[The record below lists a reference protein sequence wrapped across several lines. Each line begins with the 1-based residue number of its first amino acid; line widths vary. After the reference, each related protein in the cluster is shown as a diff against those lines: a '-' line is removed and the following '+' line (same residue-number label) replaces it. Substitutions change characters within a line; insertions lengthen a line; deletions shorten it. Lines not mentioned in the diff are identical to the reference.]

1 MQSTTTFCDVKGV
14 DEAKAELEDIVH
26 YLRNPKNFTRLGG
39 KLPNGVLLVGPPGT
53 GKTML
58 AKAVAGEA
66 GVPFFACSGGDF
78 EEKYVGVGPKRVRDL
93 FGAAKERSPCI
104 IFIDEID
111 AVVGTRNSYDSKS
124 CRQTL
129 NQLLVEMD
137 GFKQNDGI
145 IILAAT
151 NCPESLDKAVT
162 RPGRFDCHVQ
172 VPNPDFEGR
181 RQILEGCM
189 SKVKA
194 KGVDL
199 RTIARGTPGFSGAD
213 LTNLVNVAALKAT
226 KDEAEAVM
234 MDHIEYAKDKIMMG
248 SERKSA
254 VIPENCRKMTAYHAG
269 GRALVAI
276 HTDDARPISLAT
288 IVPRGGTLGMVTQ
301 LPEEEDVYKFSRKKM
316 LAQLD
321 ILMGGKVAEELIFGE
336 SEVSSGALSDLREA
350 TQLATDM
357 VTKYGMSQQIGPV
370 CYGNNN
376 DGKQTT
382 TLSWQATTLVDEEVK
397 DLLVKARKNAKEII
411 TTHCKELNVLADAL
425 LEHGTLTGD
434 QIKQFVNGLEIDSA
448 QNEETPSSS

>member
-1 MQSTTTFCDVKGV
+1 MPL
-14 DEAKAELEDIVH
+14 LE
-26 YLRNPKNFTRLGG
+26 
-39 KLPNGVLLVGPPGT
+39 PGT
-53 GKTML
+53 G
-58 AKAVAGEA
+58 A
-66 GVPFFACSGGDF
+66 
-78 EEKYVGVGPKRVRDL
+78 
-93 FGAAKERSPCI
+93 
-104 IFIDEID
+104 
-111 AVVGTRNSYDSKS
+111 RNSYDSKS
-124 CRQTL
+124 RRQTL

-151 NCPESLDKAVT
+151 NCPESLDKAIT
-162 RPGRFDCHVQ
+162 RPGRFDRHVQ
-172 VPNPDFEGR
+172 VPNPDVEGR

-199 RTIARGTPGFSGAD
+199 MTIARGTPGFSGAD

-254 VIPENCRKMTAYHAG
+254 VIPENCRKMTAYHVG

-276 HTDDARPISLAT
+276 HTDGSRPIYKAT
-288 IVPRGGTLGMVTQ
+288 IVPRGDALGMVTQ
-301 LPEEEDVYKFSRKKM
+301 LPEEDVYKFSRKKM

-336 SEVSSGALSDLREA
+336 SEVSSGALSDLREV

-357 VTKYGMSQQIGPV
+357 VTKYGMSQRIGPV

-376 DGKQTT
+376 DGKQTA
-382 TLSWQATTLVDEEVK
+382 TLSWEATTLVDEEVK
-397 DLLVKARKNAKEII
+397 DLLVKAGKNAKEII
-411 TTHCKELNVLADAL
+411 TAHRKELNVLADAL

-434 QIKQFVNGLEIDSA
+434 QIKQLVNGLKIGSV
-448 QNEETPSSS
+448 QNEQTPSSS